1 MKMIKKILSLLMV
14 TVLAS
19 CSTSQ
24 QVAEHTK
31 TPGVETPVVRE
42 VTILAVNDMHANID
56 DFPKL
61 AYMVDELRVQ
71 YPDMLLVSAGDNQ
84 TGNPMND
91 QYAEKGRPIIDLMNA
106 LKFDLSAVG
115 NHEFDFGIEGF
126 EKHTK
131 FANFDFISANMS
143 WPKNRNL
150 NIKPYKNLT
159 LDNGLKLSFVSVIDL
174 NERNQPDAHPDNLKE
189 FKFADPYKTAQQY
202 LYLADESDVLI
213 YVTHLGFEND
223 VKLANSFPA
232 GVVDLIIGGH
242 SHTKVDAE
250 QTHNGVLITQA
261 QNRLKYATLI
271 RLKVHADGTLERAMS
286 LLPVATSKNEQSAMR
301 SLVDKYNQNPHM
313 MKVIAKAPYKFQSR
327 EEIAYWMADAM
338 KATAKTDIALVNRG
352 GVRIDELA
360 AGDITRKSIF
370 SIDPFGNLLATVN
383 MTGHELKRF
392 ISNMFTQDEYRFM
405 YPAGLVL
412 KYSTADKNSKLVNL
426 ELFNEDGT
434 PLDMDATYRVVT
446 TSYVLSVVKY
456 DRKDPGQS
464 LAITSAEGW
473 IDWLLG
479 GAEIKNY
486 QTVKRTYVN
495 E

>member
-115 NHEFDFGIEGF
+115 NHEFDFGIKVF
-126 EKHTK
+126 EKNTQL
-131 FANFDFISANMS
+131 ANFDHISANMS
-143 WPKNRNL
+143 WPKNRKL

-174 NERNQPDAHPDNLKE
+174 NERNQPDTHPDNLSE
-189 FKFADPYKTAQQY
+189 FKFTDPYKTAQQY

-213 YVTHLGFEND
+213 YMTHLGFEND
-223 VKLANSFPA
+223 VKLANSFPP

-242 SHTKVDAE
+242 SHTKVDTE
-250 QTHNGVLITQA
+250 QIHNGVLITQA

-271 RLKVHADGTLERAMS
+271 RLKVHADGSVERTMS
-286 LLPVATSKNEQSAMR
+286 LLPVATTKNEQSAMR
-301 SLVDKYNQNPHM
+301 SLVDKYNQNPYM
-313 MKVIAKAPYKFQSR
+313 MEVIAKAPSDFRSR

-338 KATAKTDIALVNRG
+338 KATTQADIALLNRG

-360 AGDITRKSIF
+360 AGDVTRKSILT
-370 SIDPFGNLLATVN
+370 IDPFGNHLATVN
-383 MTGHELKRF
+383 MTGHELQRF
-392 ISNMFTQDEYRFM
+392 ISDMFTQDDYRFM
-405 YPAGLVL
+405 YPAGLRL
-412 KYSTADKNSKLVNL
+412 KYSTADQDSKLVKL
-426 ELFNEDGT
+426 ELFKEDGT
-434 PLDMDATYRVVT
+434 PLDMDATYRVAT
-446 TSYVLSVVKY
+446 SSYVLSIVKY

-464 LAITSAEGW
+464 LAITSTEGW
-473 IDWLLG
+473 IKWLLG